1 MHFCLIQL
9 NNKQWWFAAGS
20 MLWKMVHTEDMK
32 MQSRWEALC
41 GPWTSSAGRT
51 NMWAFK
57 SRQQRFNFPKPHSYQ
72 NLNKDLSKS
81 QISMCSPQI
90 SLGSHPQSF
99 HVWCGKCSCF
109 WMGELDHMHPYLS
122 SIKPRPNTLSLLPWK
137 EQRTTTATHSKFIS
151 WAVISGSLGWF
162 NQLGFFLPHIDKAVH
177 HLQKVYNTSNRSIS
191 EPSSHKSW

>member
-1 MHFCLIQL
+1 MHFSWIQL

-20 MLWKMVHTEDMK
+20 MLGKMVHTEDMK

-81 QISMCSPQI
+81 QIGMCSPQI
-90 SLGSHPQSF
+90 SLGSHPQSY
-99 HVWCGKCSCF
+99 HIWCVGNTVAFGWESWTICTHIWAVSNQGRMLHLCCSEKNKGPQ
-109 WMGELDHMHPYLS
+109 MQLTPS
-122 SIKPRPNTLSLLPWK
+122 SFP
-137 EQRTTTATHSKFIS
+137 SKF
-151 WAVISGSLGWF
+151 
-162 NQLGFFLPHIDKAVH
+162 
-177 HLQKVYNTSNRSIS
+177 
-191 EPSSHKSW
+191 

>member
-109 WMGELDHMHPYLS
+109 WMGELDKGPQMQLTPS
-122 SIKPRPNTLSLLPWK
+122 SFPGLWYQDPWADSTSWDSFSLILTK
-137 EQRTTTATHSKFIS
+137 
-151 WAVISGSLGWF
+151 
-162 NQLGFFLPHIDKAVH
+162 
-177 HLQKVYNTSNRSIS
+177 RSIICRKFTILQTD
-191 EPSSHKSW
+191 PSLNHHPTRADKFRFSSDEC